1 MTTTTTTTGLLA
13 VFADLEPEHRSEF
26 REFLAEDMF
35 PPRAAIGFGP
45 GGSFDRVDGQGSG
58 NAQQFVTLYETPSV
72 SDLYGAPYQD
82 LRKHRAPRDALFHQ
96 LFRNQDRYTCALA
109 GTDLDADPGKL
120 ADLLWI
126 DRFDLADDQ
135 IQAFN
140 IWYETVYLPGLTCMD
155 GIIRARRY
163 MAMEGS
169 PKHLIIHQFTDAAIL
184 KSADWRSLRED
195 PAWSA
200 CEVWPR
206 APALYEK
213 VISTPGD

>member
-1 MTTTTTTTGLLA
+1 MTTSTTTAGLLA
-13 VFADLEPEHRSEF
+13 VFVDLEPEHRAEF

-45 GGSFDRVDGQGSG
+45 GGSFDRVDGQGAGS
-58 NAQQFVTLYETPSV
+58 AQRFVTLYETPGV

-82 LRKHRAPRDALFHQ
+82 LRKDRAPRDALFHR
-96 LFRNQDRYTCALA
+96 LFRNPDRYTCALA
-109 GTDLDADPGKL
+109 GTDLDSDPGKL
-120 ADLLWI
+120 AGLLWI

-140 IWYETVYLPGLTCMD
+140 IWYETVYLPGLAGMD

-169 PKHLIIHQFTDAAIL
+169 PKHLIIHQFADAAVL
-184 KSADWRSLRED
+184 KSAEWRSLRED
-195 PAWSA
+195 SAWSA

-213 VISTPGD
+213 VISMRKD